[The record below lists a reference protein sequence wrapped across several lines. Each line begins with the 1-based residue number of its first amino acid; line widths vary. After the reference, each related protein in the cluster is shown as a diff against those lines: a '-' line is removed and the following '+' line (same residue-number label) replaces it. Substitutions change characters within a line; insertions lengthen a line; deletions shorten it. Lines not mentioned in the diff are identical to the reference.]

1 MLPEGEQPSIE
12 SLLEHIAR
20 DIVPIYHQSR
30 TSAKPAENSVK
41 ESGPQVQL
49 TNVLKEISKFIK
61 KKPLDEVINQ
71 K

>member
-20 DIVPIYHQSR
+20 DIVPIYRQSR
-30 TSAKPAENSVK
+30 ASAKPAENSVK
-41 ESGPQVQL
+41 ESGLQVQL